1 MVTHS
6 TQLPLLLPGALGA
19 QCGVLGLLAQSVS
32 TPASLPGLHVVA
44 LGCTQ
49 VCEALQL
56 KPCAQSLVARHCTQA
71 PPGAQRGVG
80 EEQLASELQPEL
92 VTQMWFALQ
101 TGSAALVQSVDAM
114 HCTQLRVLTS
124 QTGAAVVLQS
134 LLAKQPPVPTQ
145 TLFEQVWPVP
155 QSRLATQA
163 THWPLS
169 GLQTVVP
176 VSLEQSALVVQVP
189 GSPAAQQFCAQCW
202 WALHCES
209 LVQVGAPTP
218 HAEFTHA
225 PLTQLCGDGQS
236 ALVVH
241 VCSDPFGAQPSG
253 TAQSAARQTASSGLC
268 MDIDI
273 SAC

>member
-6 TQLPLLLPGALGA
+6 TQVPLLLPGALGS
-19 QCGVLGLLAQSVS
+19 QWGVLGLLAQSVS

-49 VCEALQL
+49 VCETLQFN
-56 KPCAQSLVARHCTQA
+56 PCAQSLVARHCTQA

-80 EEQLASELQPEL
+80 EAQLASELQPAL

-101 TGSAALVQSVDAM
+101 IGSAALVQSLEAM

-134 LLAKQPPVPTQ
+134 VLAKQPPVPTQ
-145 TLFEQVWPVP
+145 MLFEQVCPVP

-163 THWPLS
+163 THCPLS
-169 GLQTVVP
+169 GLQTVLP
-176 VSLEQSALVVQVP
+176 TSLEQSALVVHVP

-202 WALHCES
+202 WMLHWES

-218 HAEFTHA
+218 QEELTQA

-241 VCSDPFGAQPSG
+241 VCSDPFGPQAREQ
-253 TAQSAARQTASSGLC
+253 QSAARQRATSGVR
-268 MDIDI
+268 MSIDI